1 MGGPPAV
8 RPELAADT
16 DSVRAVNELAF
27 PSDAEARLVDRLR
40 CGAHPVIS
48 LVAEEDGEIVGHILF
63 SPVTLAGGESLQLMG
78 LARMAVRPDLQ
89 CRGIGTALVEA
100 GLGACRQLGTDAVVV
115 LGHPDYY
122 PRFGF
127 VPASRFGLRCTWDVP
142 DDVFMALELKA
153 GSLDNAAGR
162 VEYHAAFNDL

>member
-27 PSDAEARLVDRLR
+27 PSDAEARLVVRLR
-40 CGAHPVIS
+40 RDARPVVS

-63 SPVTLAGGESLQLMG
+63 SPVTLAGAEDLRLMG
-78 LARMAVRPDLQ
+78 LAPMAVRPDRQ
-89 CRGIGTALVEA
+89 HRGIGTALVEA
-100 GLGACRQLGTDAVVV
+100 GLAACRQLGTDAVVV
-115 LGHPDYY
+115 LGHPGYY

-127 VPASRFGLRCTWDVP
+127 VPASRLRLRCAWDVP
-142 DDVFMALELKA
+142 DDVFMALELRA
-153 GSLDNAAGR
+153 GCLDDAAGC
-162 VEYHAAFNDL
+162 VEYHPAFNDL